1 MPLLNH
7 LLIVKKL
14 RVFSSF
20 FFWINMSLWLMSF
33 KEDSLI
39 TSFGYTTRNGIIIK
53 SKDVNDFKPV
63 VKLLS
68 DEE

>member
-1 MPLLNH
+1 
-7 LLIVKKL
+7 
-14 RVFSSF
+14 
-20 FFWINMSLWLMSF
+20 MSF

-63 VKLLS
+63 VKSLS